1 MGPGLGMGNRAR
13 LRRLQVGVP
22 ARELSD
28 DLLKARSPYGRSLWA
43 EFEVGPNQHAGII
56 EYIRIFYAFS
66 RLKVFFWV
74 AK

>member
-28 DLLKARSPYGRSLWA
+28 DLLKARSPYGRSLRSDQINMQ
-43 EFEVGPNQHAGII
+43 E
-56 EYIRIFYAFS
+56 
-66 RLKVFFWV
+66 
-74 AK
+74 